1 MNITPRYLGRGSWL
15 ARRDPRT
22 IILVVALIGI
32 TVIQI
37 WDIRIV
43 LAFLAGAFIWYRSAR
58 IPFAQVRRQWA
69 FVIVFV
75 SLIVLLNTILTSGE
89 TGEFDRDEMHVL
101 FSLPILG
108 TPIGA
113 ESLSYGATQ
122 ALRFFTFA
130 MLGFTMA
137 YAIAPADL
145 GVSFARLRVP
155 EKFAYAIDLTFRF
168 MPSLAS
174 DLGATMDAQR
184 VRGHEWDKGKGG
196 PIAKLR
202 RTVPLVVPLT
212 MNAIVSAED
221 TIDAMDLR
229 AFGTGRRTW
238 YRELEFDRTDRII
251 LAGVVTL
258 LVTFT
263 ILGFA
268 EISSKLYV
276 FPFLLDLAGA

>member
-1 MNITPRYLGRGSWL
+1 MNIAPRYLGRGSWL
-15 ARRDPRT
+15 SRRDPRT
-22 IILVVALIGI
+22 IILTVALVGI

-37 WDIRIV
+37 WDIRVV
-43 LAFLAGAFIWYRSAR
+43 LVLLAAAFLWYRSAR
-58 IPFAQVRRQWA
+58 IPFHMVRRQW
-69 FVIVFV
+69 IFV
-75 SLIVLLNTILTSGE
+75 SVFLSFIVLWNTILSGGE
-89 TGEFDRDEMHVL
+89 IGEFQRDELHVL
-101 FSLPILG
+101 FHLPLLG
-108 TPIGA
+108 TPISA

-122 ALRFFTFA
+122 YARFFTFA
-130 MLGFTMA
+130 TLGFTMA

-145 GVSFARLRVP
+145 GVSFARLRIP
-155 EKFAYAIDLTFRF
+155 EKFAYAIDMTFRF
-168 MPSLAS
+168 IPSLAT
-174 DLGATMDAQR
+174 DLQSTMDAQR

-212 MNAIVSAED
+212 MNAIVNAED

-238 YRELEFDRTDRII
+238 FRELIFDQTDRLI
-251 LAGVVTL
+251 LIVVAGL

-263 ILGFA
+263 VLGFA
-268 EISSKLYV
+268 DITSNLYV

>member
-1 MNITPRYLGRGSWL
+1 MNIAPRYLGRGSWL

-43 LAFLAGAFIWYRSAR
+43 LAFLAGAFVWYRSAR
-58 IPFAQVRRQWA
+58 IPFAMVRRQWL
-69 FVIVFV
+69 FVTVFV
-75 SLIVLLNTILTSGE
+75 SLIVLWNTILTGGE
-89 TGEFDRDEMHVL
+89 VGDFIRDEMHVL
-101 FSLPILG
+101 FYLPLLG
-108 TPIGA
+108 TPISA
-113 ESLSYGATQ
+113 ETLSYGATQ
-122 ALRFFTFA
+122 FARFFTFA
-130 MLGFTMA
+130 TLGFTMA

-145 GVSFARLRVP
+145 GVSFARLKVP

-168 MPSLAS
+168 MPSLVS
-174 DLGATMDAQR
+174 ELGATMDAQR
-184 VRGHEWDKGKGG
+184 VRGHDWDKGKGG

-212 MNAIVSAED
+212 MNAIVNAED

-229 AFGTGRRTW
+229 AFGTGKRTW
-238 YRELEFDRTDRII
+238 YRELVYDRTDRVI
-251 LAGVVTL
+251 LAGVVAL

-263 ILGFA
+263 LLGFA
-268 EISSKLYV
+268 GITSKLFV

>member
-1 MNITPRYLGRGSWL
+1 MNIAPRYLGRGSWL

-43 LAFLAGAFIWYRSAR
+43 LPFLAGALVWYRSAR
-58 IPFAQVRRQWA
+58 IPFALVKRQWL
-69 FVIVFV
+69 FVTVLV
-75 SLIVLLNTILTSGE
+75 SLIVLWNTILTGGE
-89 TGEFDRDEMHVL
+89 VGDIIRVEMHVL
-101 FSLPILG
+101 FFLPLLG
-108 TPIGA
+108 TPISA
-113 ESLSYGATQ
+113 ETLSYGATQ
-122 ALRFFTFA
+122 FARFFTFA
-130 MLGFTMA
+130 ALGFTMA
-137 YAIAPADL
+137 FAIAPADL
-145 GVSFARLRVP
+145 GASFARLKIP

-184 VRGHEWDKGKGG
+184 VRGHDWDKGKGG
-196 PIAKLR
+196 PITRLR

-212 MNAIVSAED
+212 MNAIVNAED

-229 AFGTGRRTW
+229 AFGTGKRTW
-238 YRELEFDRTDRII
+238 YRELVYDRTDRVI
-251 LAGVVTL
+251 LAGAVAL

-263 ILGFA
+263 VLGFVGTT
-268 EISSKLYV
+268 SDLYV
-276 FPFLLDLAGA
+276 FPFLLDLAGG

>member
-1 MNITPRYLGRGSWL
+1 MNIAPRYLGRGSWL

-43 LAFLAGAFIWYRSAR
+43 LAFLAAAFVWYRSAR
-58 IPFAQVRRQWA
+58 IPFAMVRRQWL
-69 FVIVFV
+69 FVTVFV
-75 SLIVLLNTILTSGE
+75 SLIVLWNTILTGGE
-89 TGEFDRDEMHVL
+89 VGDIIRDEMHVL
-101 FSLPILG
+101 FYLPLLG
-108 TPIGA
+108 TPISA
-113 ESLSYGATQ
+113 ETLSYGATQ
-122 ALRFFTFA
+122 FARFFTFA
-130 MLGFTMA
+130 TLGFTMA

-145 GVSFARLRVP
+145 GVSFARLKVP

-196 PIAKLR
+196 PITKVR

-212 MNAIVSAED
+212 MNAIVNAED

-229 AFGTGRRTW
+229 AFGTGKRTW
-238 YRELEFDRTDRII
+238 FRELVYDRTDRVI
-251 LAGVVTL
+251 LAGVVAL

-263 ILGFA
+263 VLGFA
-268 EISSKLYV
+268 GITSKLFV

>member
-1 MNITPRYLGRGSWL
+1 MNIAPRYLGRGSWL

-37 WDIRIV
+37 WDIRVV
-43 LAFLAGAFIWYRSAR
+43 LAFFGGALLWYRSAR
-58 IPFAQVRRQWA
+58 IPFAMVKRQWV
-69 FVIVFV
+69 FVTVFV
-75 SLIVLLNTILTSGE
+75 SLIVLWNTLLTGGE
-89 TGEFDRDEMHVL
+89 VGGITRESMHVL
-101 FSLPILG
+101 FYLPLLG
-108 TPIGA
+108 TPISA
-113 ESLSYGATQ
+113 EALSYGATQ
-122 ALRFFTFA
+122 FARFFTFA
-130 MLGFTMA
+130 TLGFTMA

-145 GVSFARLRVP
+145 GVSFARLKVP

-184 VRGHEWDKGKGG
+184 VRGHEWDKGRGG
-196 PIAKLR
+196 PITKVR

-212 MNAIVSAED
+212 MNAIVNAED

-229 AFGTGRRTW
+229 AFGTGKRTW
-238 YRELEFDRTDRII
+238 YRELVYDRVDRVI
-251 LAGVVTL
+251 LAVVVTL

-263 ILGFA
+263 VLGFA
-268 EISSKLYV
+268 GITSKLFV

>member
-1 MNITPRYLGRGSWL
+1 MNIAPRYLGRGSWL

-22 IILVVALIGI
+22 IILVVALVGI

-43 LAFLAGAFIWYRSAR
+43 LLFLAGAFIWYRSAQ
-58 IPFAQVRRQWA
+58 IPFQMVRRQWI
-69 FVIVFV
+69 FVSVFV
-75 SLIVLLNTILTSGE
+75 SLIVLWNTILTQGE
-89 TGEFDRDEMHVL
+89 IGGFEADELHVL
-101 FSLPILG
+101 FYLPILG
-108 TPIGA
+108 TPISA
-113 ESLSYGATQ
+113 EAISYGATQ
-122 ALRFFTFA
+122 YARFFTFA
-130 MLGFTMA
+130 TLGFTMA

-155 EKFAYAIDLTFRF
+155 EKFAYAIDMTFRF
-168 MPSLAS
+168 MPSLS
-174 DLGATMDAQR
+174 VDLQATMDAQR
-184 VRGHEWDKGKGG
+184 VRGHDWDKGAGG
-196 PIAKLR
+196 PIARLR

-212 MNAIVSAED
+212 MNAIVNAED

-238 YRELEFDRTDRII
+238 LRELTYDRTDRLI
-251 LAGVVTL
+251 LVGVVAL

-263 ILGFA
+263 VLGFVGTT
-268 EISSKLYV
+268 SDLYV

>member
-1 MNITPRYLGRGSWL
+1 MNIAPRYLGRGSWL

-43 LAFLAGAFIWYRSAR
+43 LAFLAAAFVWYRSAR
-58 IPFAQVRRQWA
+58 IPFAMVRRQWL
-69 FVIVFV
+69 FVTVFV
-75 SLIVLLNTILTSGE
+75 SLIVLWNTILTGGE
-89 TGEFDRDEMHVL
+89 VGDIIRDEMHVL
-101 FSLPILG
+101 FYLPLLG
-108 TPIGA
+108 TPISA
-113 ESLSYGATQ
+113 ETLSYGATQ
-122 ALRFFTFA
+122 FARFFTFA
-130 MLGFTMA
+130 TLGFTMA
-137 YAIAPADL
+137 YSIAPADL
-145 GVSFARLRVP
+145 GVSFARLKVP

-196 PIAKLR
+196 PITKVR

-212 MNAIVSAED
+212 MNAIVNAED

-229 AFGTGRRTW
+229 AFGTGKRTW
-238 YRELEFDRTDRII
+238 FRELVYDRTDRVI
-251 LAGVVTL
+251 LAGVVAL

-263 ILGFA
+263 VLGFA
-268 EISSKLYV
+268 GITSKLFV

>member
-1 MNITPRYLGRGSWL
+1 MNIAPRYLGRGSWL

-43 LAFLAGAFIWYRSAR
+43 LAFLAGAFVWYRSAQ
-58 IPFAQVRRQWA
+58 IPFAAVRRQWA
-69 FVIVFV
+69 FVMVFI
-75 SLIVLLNTILTSGE
+75 SLIVLWNTILTGGE
-89 TGEFDRDEMHVL
+89 IGGFVREEMHVL
-101 FSLPILG
+101 FYLPVFG
-108 TPIGA
+108 TPISVEA
-113 ESLSYGATQ
+113 LSYGATQ
-122 ALRFFTFA
+122 YLRFFTFA

-137 YAIAPADL
+137 FAIAPADM
-145 GVSFARLRVP
+145 GVSFARLKVP

-168 MPSLAS
+168 MPSLAN

-184 VRGHEWDKGKGG
+184 VRGHEWDKGRGG

-212 MNAIVSAED
+212 MNAIVNAED

-229 AFGTGRRTW
+229 AFGTGKRTW
-238 YRELEFDRTDRII
+238 FRELVYDRTDRVI
-251 LAGVVTL
+251 LAVVVTL

-263 ILGFA
+263 ALGFA
-268 EISSKLYV
+268 GITSKTYV

>member
-1 MNITPRYLGRGSWL
+1 MNIAPRYLGRGSWL

-43 LAFLAGAFIWYRSAR
+43 LAFLAGAFVWYRSAR
-58 IPFAQVRRQWA
+58 IPFRAVRRQWA
-69 FVIVFV
+69 FVMVFI
-75 SLIVLLNTILTSGE
+75 SLIVLWNTILTGGE
-89 TGEFDRDEMHVL
+89 IGGFEREEMHVL
-101 FSLPILG
+101 FYLPVLG
-108 TPIGA
+108 TPISA
-113 ESLSYGATQ
+113 EALSYAATQ
-122 ALRFFTFA
+122 YLRFFTFA

-137 YAIAPADL
+137 FAIAPADM
-145 GVSFARLRVP
+145 GVSFARLKVP

-168 MPSLAS
+168 MPSLAN

-184 VRGHEWDKGKGG
+184 VRGHEWDKGRGG

-212 MNAIVSAED
+212 MNAIVNAED

-229 AFGTGRRTW
+229 AFGTGKRTW
-238 YRELEFDRTDRII
+238 FRELVYDRTDRII
-251 LAGVVTL
+251 LAVVVTL

-263 ILGFA
+263 LLGFA
-268 EISSKLYV
+268 GITSKPYV

>member
-1 MNITPRYLGRGSWL
+1 MNIAPRYLGRGSWL

-43 LAFLAGAFIWYRSAR
+43 LAFLAGAVVWYRSAR
-58 IPFAQVRRQWA
+58 IPFDMVKRQWT

-75 SLIVLLNTILTSGE
+75 SLIVLWNTILTGGE
-89 TGEFDRDEMHVL
+89 VGAYDRSQMHVL
-101 FSLPILG
+101 FSLPLLG
-108 TPIGA
+108 TPIAA
-113 ESLSYGATQ
+113 ETLSYGATQ
-122 ALRFFTFA
+122 FARFLTFA
-130 MLGFTMA
+130 TLGFTMA

-174 DLGATMDAQR
+174 DLQSTMDAQR
-184 VRGHEWDKGKGG
+184 VRGHDWDKGKGG
-196 PIAKLR
+196 PITRFR
-202 RTVPLVVPLT
+202 RTIPLVVPLT
-212 MNAIVSAED
+212 MNAIVNAED

-229 AFGTGRRTW
+229 AFGTGRRSW
-238 YRELEFDRTDRII
+238 LRELVYDRTDWLI
-251 LAGVVTL
+251 LAGVVAL
-258 LVTFT
+258 LVAFT
-263 ILGFA
+263 ALGFA
-268 EISSKLYV
+268 GITSKLYV

>member
-1 MNITPRYLGRGSWL
+1 MNIAPRYLGRGSWL

-43 LAFLAGAFIWYRSAR
+43 LVMLAGAFVWYRSAR
-58 IPFAQVRRQWA
+58 IPFHMVRRQWI
-69 FVIVFV
+69 FVAVFV
-75 SLIVLLNTILTSGE
+75 SFIVLWNTLLTSGE
-89 TGEFDRDEMHVL
+89 IGDFERDELHVL
-101 FSLPILG
+101 FTLPLLG
-108 TPIGA
+108 TPISA
-113 ESLSYGATQ
+113 EALSYGATQ
-122 ALRFFTFA
+122 YARFFTFA
-130 MLGFTMA
+130 TLGFTMA

-145 GVSFARLRVP
+145 GVAFARLRVP
-155 EKFAYAIDLTFRF
+155 EKFAYAIDMTFRF
-168 MPSLAS
+168 MPSLGN
-174 DLGATMDAQR
+174 DLQDTMDAQR
-184 VRGHEWDKGKGG
+184 VRGHEWDRGKGG

-212 MNAIVSAED
+212 MNAIVNAED

-238 YRELEFDRTDRII
+238 LRELVFDRTDRLI
-251 LAGVVTL
+251 LIGAVAL

-263 ILGFA
+263 VLGFVGPTA
-268 EISSKLYV
+268 DLYV

>member
-1 MNITPRYLGRGSWL
+1 MNIAPRYLGRGSWL

-22 IILVVALIGI
+22 IILVVALVGI

-37 WDIRIV
+37 WDIRVV
-43 LAFLAGAFIWYRSAR
+43 LVLLAAAFLWYRAAR
-58 IPFAQVRRQWA
+58 IPFHMVRRQW
-69 FVIVFV
+69 IFV
-75 SLIVLLNTILTSGE
+75 SVFLSFIVLWNTILSGGE
-89 TGEFDRDEMHVL
+89 IGEFQRDELHVL
-101 FSLPILG
+101 FDLPLLG
-108 TPIGA
+108 TPISA
-113 ESLSYGATQ
+113 EALSYGATQ
-122 ALRFFTFA
+122 YARFFTFA
-130 MLGFTMA
+130 TLGFTMA

-145 GVSFARLRVP
+145 GVSFARLRIP
-155 EKFAYAIDLTFRF
+155 EKFAYAIDMTFRF
-168 MPSLAS
+168 IPSLAT
-174 DLGATMDAQR
+174 DLQSTMDAQR

-196 PIAKLR
+196 PITKLR

-212 MNAIVSAED
+212 MNAIVNAED

-238 YRELEFDRTDRII
+238 FRELIFDRTDRII
-251 LAGVVTL
+251 LIVVVGL

-268 EISSKLYV
+268 DITSNLYV

>member
-1 MNITPRYLGRGSWL
+1 VNIAPRYLGRGSWL

-22 IILVVALIGI
+22 IILVVALIGV

-43 LAFLAGAFIWYRSAR
+43 LVMLAGAFVWYRSAR
-58 IPFAQVRRQWA
+58 IPFHMVRRQWI
-69 FVIVFV
+69 FVAVFV
-75 SLIVLLNTILTSGE
+75 SFIVLWNTLLTSGE
-89 TGEFDRDEMHVL
+89 IGDFERDELHVL
-101 FSLPILG
+101 FTLPLLG
-108 TPIGA
+108 TPISA
-113 ESLSYGATQ
+113 EALSYGATQ
-122 ALRFFTFA
+122 YARFFTFA
-130 MLGFTMA
+130 TLGFTMA

-145 GVSFARLRVP
+145 GVAFARLRVP
-155 EKFAYAIDLTFRF
+155 EKFAYAIDMTFRF
-168 MPSLAS
+168 MPSLGN
-174 DLGATMDAQR
+174 DLQDTMDAQR
-184 VRGHEWDKGKGG
+184 VRGHEWDRGKGG

-212 MNAIVSAED
+212 MNAIVNAED

-238 YRELEFDRTDRII
+238 LRELVFDRTDRLI
-251 LAGVVTL
+251 LIGAVAL

-263 ILGFA
+263 VLGFVGPTA
-268 EISSKLYV
+268 DLYV

>member
-1 MNITPRYLGRGSWL
+1 MNIAPRYLGRGSWL

-22 IILVVALIGI
+22 IILVVALVGI

-43 LAFLAGAFIWYRSAR
+43 LVMLAGALIWYRSAR
-58 IPFAQVRRQWA
+58 IPFHQVRRQWA
-69 FVIVFV
+69 FVMVFV
-75 SLIVLLNTILTSGE
+75 SFIVLWNTILTGGE
-89 TGEFDRDEMHVL
+89 IGGFEADELHVI
-101 FSLPILG
+101 FYLPILG
-108 TPIGA
+108 TPISA
-113 ESLSYGATQ
+113 EALSYGATQ
-122 ALRFFTFA
+122 YARFFTFA
-130 MLGFTMA
+130 TLGFTMA

-155 EKFAYAIDLTFRF
+155 EKFAYAIDMTFRF
-168 MPSLAS
+168 MPSLS
-174 DLGATMDAQR
+174 VDLQATMDAQR
-184 VRGHEWDKGKGG
+184 VRGHEWDKGRGG

-212 MNAIVSAED
+212 MNAIVNAED

-238 YRELEFDRTDRII
+238 LRELVYDRTDHLI
-251 LAGVVTL
+251 LAGVVVL

-263 ILGFA
+263 VLGF
-268 EISSKLYV
+268 IGTTSDLYV
-276 FPFLLDLAGA
+276 LPFLLDLAAD